1 MGTIIMDKNLRRK
14 LLKAIQE
21 DIERGDGEATE
32 FNEELNKAG
41 FDLPSE
47 AIDDLKGELE
57 AVKKF
62 LEELGK
68 IHPPFD
74 IRPFVPVGW

>member
-1 MGTIIMDKNLRRK
+1 MGTIIMDQNLRRK

-21 DIERGDGEATE
+21 DIERDDGKATE

-47 AIDDLKGELE
+47 AIDDLWLL
-57 AVKKF
+57 A
-62 LEELGK
+62 
-68 IHPPFD
+68 
-74 IRPFVPVGW
+74 